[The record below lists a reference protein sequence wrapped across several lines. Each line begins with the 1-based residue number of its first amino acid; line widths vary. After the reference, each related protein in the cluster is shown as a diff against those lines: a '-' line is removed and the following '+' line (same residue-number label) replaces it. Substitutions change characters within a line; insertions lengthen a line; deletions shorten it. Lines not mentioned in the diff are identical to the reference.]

1 MVVGNGTV
9 CSSLH
14 FSSVQP
20 ALLGKQPPMPS
31 RLLHVA
37 AKRAVFKM
45 AKKPFGQPS
54 STVAPP
60 L

>member
-20 ALLGKQPPMPS
+20 ALLGKQPPMPTA
-31 RLLHVA
+31 RAGCGGGGDLLASKALIHL
-37 AKRAVFKM
+37 R
-45 AKKPFGQPS
+45 S
-54 STVAPP
+54 
-60 L
+60 